1 MNGKIQ
7 NNVNVLCFV
16 TQSRPTLCDPMN
28 YSPPGSSFHED
39 SPGQNTRM
47 GFHAL
52 LQGIFPTQGSNP
64 GLLLCREPPGKPRNT
79 GVGGLSLL
87 QEDFPTQESNQG
99 LSHGRQIL
107 YQLSYLGSPVIAIV
121 RIKLRSPGLGAG
133 GVCVGQVVTHSQV

>member
-1 MNGKIQ
+1 M
-7 NNVNVLCFV
+7 C
-16 TQSRPTLCDPMN
+16 C
-28 YSPPGSSFHED
+28 
-39 SPGQNTRM
+39 
-47 GFHAL
+47 AL
-52 LQGIFPTQGSNP
+52 SLNHVQLFATPWTIAHQAPLSMRILQGRILEWVSMPSSRASSQPRDQTQGSNP

-133 GVCVGQVVTHSQV
+133 GVCVGQVVTHSQVWLLM